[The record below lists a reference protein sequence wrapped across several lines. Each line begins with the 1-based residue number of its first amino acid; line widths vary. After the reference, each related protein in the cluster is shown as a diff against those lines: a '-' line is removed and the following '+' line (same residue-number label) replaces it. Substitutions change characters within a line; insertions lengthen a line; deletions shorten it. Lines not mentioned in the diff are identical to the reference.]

1 MSTSTKKPFSK
12 TLRTLLVFLLLGSVM
27 LPGCQ
32 AIKNLTS
39 PEPTVAPAPVKQ
51 DDSTVI
57 AEGQLVPSDF
67 TNLYFTT
74 AGQVT
79 EILVK
84 EGDQVSKGD
93 TLAHLG
99 DRQSFEANLASAEFD
114 LLHAQQQLDDLN
126 EKVAI
131 ASSEANLAVLD
142 AEQAYMDAQ
151 KRLEDIDTDETQDKI
166 DDARKVVSD
175 VSDDVEN
182 AQDEFDKY
190 KDLDS
195 DNQNR
200 KDAEDK
206 LKDAQVKY
214 DQAVRDRDTLIND
227 LGRAKEDLANAQA
240 RLNQARLDAEAR
252 QSGPD
257 PDQLAL
263 AQAQVKDA
271 TAQVAAAQSALDK
284 LALVAPYAGR
294 ILRIDISA
302 GERVQSNQTVLV
314 LADTSSWFVET
325 SDLTESEVVKISL
338 DQPVMIKPDALPDV
352 EISGT
357 VESIDET
364 FIERAGDITYIV
376 RIKLDKTDPLLRWG
390 MTVEARFGK

>member
-27 LPGCQ
+27 LSGCQ
-32 AIKNLTS
+32 AIKNMTS

-57 AEGQLVPSDF
+57 AEGHVVPSDF

-99 DRQSFEANLASAEFD
+99 DRQSFEANLASAELD

-126 EKVAI
+126 EKAVI
-131 ASSEANLAVLD
+131 ASSQANLAVLD

-175 VSDDVEN
+175 VSDEVEN

-190 KDLDS
+190 KDLDT

-271 TAQVAAAQSALDK
+271 AAQVAAAQSALDK

-314 LADTSSWFVET
+314 LADTSSWYVET

-338 DQPVMIKPDALPDV
+338 DQPVTIKPDALPDV
-352 EISGT
+352 EIGGT

-376 RIKLDKTDPLLRWG
+376 RIKLDETDPLLRWG

>member
-1 MSTSTKKPFSK
+1 MIPSTKKPFSK
-12 TLRTLLVFLLLGSVM
+12 TLQTLLVFLLLGSVM
-27 LPGCQ
+27 LSGCQ
-32 AIKNLTS
+32 AIKNMTS

-57 AEGQLVPSDF
+57 AEGHVVPSDF

-84 EGDQVSKGD
+84 EGEQVSKGD

-99 DRQSFEANLASAEFD
+99 DRQSFEANLASAELD

-131 ASSEANLAVLD
+131 ASSQANLAVLD

-175 VSDDVEN
+175 VSDEVKD

-190 KDLDS
+190 KDLDT

-206 LKDAQVKY
+206 LKVAQVKY

-227 LGRAKEDLANAQA
+227 LERAKEDLANAQA

-271 TAQVAAAQSALDK
+271 AAQVAAAQSALDK

-294 ILRIDISA
+294 VLRIDISA

-314 LADTSSWFVET
+314 LADTSSWYVET

-338 DQPVMIKPDALPDV
+338 DQPVTIKPDALPDV
-352 EISGT
+352 EIGGT

-376 RIKLDKTDPLLRWG
+376 RIKLDETDPLLRWG

>member
-27 LPGCQ
+27 LSGCQ

-57 AEGQLVPSDF
+57 AEGHVVPSDF

-376 RIKLDKTDPLLRWG
+376 RIKLDETDPLLRWG

>member
-27 LPGCQ
+27 LSGCQ
-32 AIKNLTS
+32 AIKNMTS

-57 AEGQLVPSDF
+57 AEGHVVPSDF

-114 LLHAQQQLDDLN
+114 LLHAQQQLHDLN

-376 RIKLDKTDPLLRWG
+376 RIKLDETDPILRWG

>member
-27 LPGCQ
+27 LSGCQ

-57 AEGQLVPSDF
+57 AEGHVVPSDF

-74 AGQVT
+74 VGQVT

-114 LLHAQQQLDDLN
+114 LLHAQQQLHDLN

-376 RIKLDKTDPLLRWG
+376 RIKLDETDPILRWG

>member
-27 LPGCQ
+27 LSGCQ

-57 AEGQLVPSDF
+57 AEGHVVPSDF

>member
-27 LPGCQ
+27 LSGCQ
-32 AIKNLTS
+32 AIKNMTS

-57 AEGQLVPSDF
+57 AEGHVVPSDF

-175 VSDDVEN
+175 VSDEVEN

-352 EISGT
+352 EIGGT

-376 RIKLDKTDPLLRWG
+376 RIKLDETDPLLRWG